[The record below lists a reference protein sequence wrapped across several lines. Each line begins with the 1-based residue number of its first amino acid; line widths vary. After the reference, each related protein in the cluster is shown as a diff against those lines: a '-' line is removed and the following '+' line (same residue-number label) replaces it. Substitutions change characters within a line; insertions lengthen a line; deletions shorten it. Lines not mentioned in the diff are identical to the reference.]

1 MKTNLKVQTPKNGEK
16 TQAFGARFLNCLGAF
31 LAGTDN
37 VLADQVVLGLF
48 PIADKDVHSK

>member
-37 VLADQVVLGLF
+37 ILADQVILGLF
-48 PIADKDVHSK
+48 PVADKDVHSK